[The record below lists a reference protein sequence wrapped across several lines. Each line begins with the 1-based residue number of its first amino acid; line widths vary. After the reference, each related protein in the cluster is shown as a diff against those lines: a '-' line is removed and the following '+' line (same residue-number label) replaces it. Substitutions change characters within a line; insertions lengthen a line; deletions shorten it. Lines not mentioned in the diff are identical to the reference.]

1 MTGYKNN
8 YIIKVIIKHRNG
20 YYGNKNL
27 DKGWK
32 DFDSNTRLWTRGRN
46 RRAEKFF
53 LANLKKQKKIV

>member
-20 YYGNKNL
+20 SYENKNL

-46 RRAEKFF
+46 RRADNFF
-53 LANLKKQKKIV
+53 SS